1 ISPSERRIFTMSAG
15 VRPTFSARSCA
26 LEPRT
31 TLREGNAGLA
41 GAAAG
46 AGFAWAA
53 GATAGTATVAVAAPS
68 GRAAVALAGFGFT
81 SGSGSALALGLARD
95 LATGSSRAAR
105 GLAPGTALPPEA
117 RRRGTASSG
126 TEDDA

>member
-1 ISPSERRIFTMSAG
+1 MASSESDCVAVTISPSERRIFTMSAG
-15 VRPTFSARSCA
+15 VRPTFSDRSCA

-68 GRAAVALAGFGFT
+68 GRAAVALAAGFGFT

-95 LATGSSRAAR
+95 LATG
-105 GLAPGTALPPEA
+105 
-117 RRRGTASSG
+117 
-126 TEDDA
+126 